1 MVDDKSL
8 EPFLNYTQ
16 KFINPKA
23 SETMKDSLI
32 IITDKKSKIVY
43 VNHTYEK
50 MIGISKEMVLGR
62 NLLDIEPNS
71 GNVEVLKNGYIR
83 MGRSLI
89 TNLNRRSM
97 GSVYPISEGN
107 DLKGAISIFS
117 LDNKNISRNK
127 KTKTNEIN
135 LKRIIG
141 NSEKFNE
148 IKKIIL
154 KVSPSN
160 TPVLITGESG
170 VGKELVAEAIH
181 YTSPRRNHPFI
192 SINCAAIPEH
202 LLESELFGYEAGA
215 FTGAKNTGKIG
226 RFELANKGTL
236 FLDEIGEMSLEMQTK
251 LLRAIQN
258 KEIERIGGHHPIP
271 VDFRIVS
278 ATNKDLRQMVEDGK
292 FREDLYYRL
301 NVIPIEV
308 PPLRERK
315 EDIPRLCSYFLNEL
329 ETGKILSDDTLNMLI
344 NYRWPGNI
352 RQLRNVLEYASIMSN
367 EETIDP
373 DDLPLLEKRI
383 NKQSDPDFVHI
394 TLDKSLEQLKNCLEK
409 KAIHYV
415 LKHTNY
421 NKTEASKKLGISR
434 QALYIKAKKY
444 GIKI

>member
-344 NYRWPGNI
+344 YYRWPGNI